1 MQYNQRNHISSRNQ
15 AWNPMKEALK
25 GNSCFIT
32 VRGDKAG
39 QAGIQMWRA
48 DLEWKVKW
56 GSEVGGQPAKW
67 ELKGMKTDKCK
78 ERERLK
84 EKTIEEREE

>member
-1 MQYNQRNHISSRNQ
+1 MKYSQRNHISSGNQ
-15 AWNPMKEALK
+15 AWNQMKEALK

-32 VRGDKAG
+32 VRGDKAR
-39 QAGIQMWRA
+39 QAGIQMWRT

-56 GSEVGGQPAKW
+56 GSEVGGQPAKS
-67 ELKGMKTDKCK
+67 ELKGMRTGKCK

-84 EKTIEEREE
+84 EKIREEREE